1 MAGIIVKKEHNG
13 FIYTKA
19 IKKLRK
25 LRKRIKIVPGGTSGG
40 KTYGILPILID
51 QATKTPG
58 LEISVVS
65 ESIPH
70 LRKGAL
76 KDFLKIMKA
85 TGRYIDANWNR
96 TLLTYTFSNGAYI
109 EFFSADQED
118 KVRGPRRHVLYI
130 NECNN
135 ISFETYHQLAIRT
148 SVDIWLDFNPSNEF
162 WVYTE
167 LQDDD
172 DVEWLTLTYK
182 DNEGLPESI
191 VKEIEKA
198 RTKAFYDDSLEGAL
212 LFESANVKN
221 KFWANWWKVYGLGQ
235 LGSLEGVIFTN
246 WSTIKEVPAEARLI
260 GRGLDFGY
268 SNDPTAIT
276 EIYVWNGKRILHEVC
291 YSTGMLNGAIAQVL
305 GAGGIITYADSADP
319 KSIDEL
325 KDVYKC
331 HIKGA
336 AKGADSIVFGVQ
348 IMQQQEYLVTQQS
361 TNLIKELRSYCWDT
375 DKTGKKLNKPID
387 AFNHLID
394 GIRYHE
400 METLAKGTKQMQGSF
415 AQLMRR

>member
-13 FIYTKA
+13 FVYTSA

-25 LRKRIKIVPGGTSGG
+25 LRKRTKIVPGGTSAG

-51 QATKTPG
+51 RAVKNPG

-96 TLLTYTFSNGAYI
+96 TLLTYTFANGAYI

-167 LQDDD
+167 LQDDE

-191 VKEIEKA
+191 VREIEKA
-198 RTKAFYDDSLEGAL
+198 RTKAFYDDSLEGAM
-212 LFESANVKN
+212 LFDSANVKN
-221 KFWANWWKVYGLGQ
+221 AFWSNWWKVYGLGQ

-246 WSTIKEVPAEARLI
+246 WTIIKDIPAGARLI

-276 EIYVWNGKRILHEVC
+276 EIYEWNGKRILHEIC
-291 YSTGMLNGAIAQVL
+291 YSTGMLNGAVAQVL
-305 GAGGIITYADSADP
+305 GKGGIITYADSADP

-325 KDVYKC
+325 RDIYKC
-331 HIKGA
+331 NIKGA

-348 IMQQQEYLVTQQS
+348 IMQQQEYLVTQSS

-400 METLAKGTKQMQGSF
+400 METLGKGAKEMSWGW
-415 AQLMRR
+415 